1 MAAERKDKVFLSKLA
16 EEMGRYEDMVG
27 HMKDII
33 AMESEDG
40 LTIEERSLL
49 SVAYKNVIGARRAS
63 WRVTYGLEQRYGGE
77 GKADLVR
84 LTSEYRKNIESELV
98 KFCTEVLE
106 LVDTRLLPKAKTAE
120 FKVFYLK
127 MKGDCYRYQAEIFTS
142 STADDKKEVSENAQ
156 KAYEEAEKIAKV
168 ELKSTDPTRLGLTL
182 NFSVF
187 LYEIL
192 HQQQRAC
199 QVAQESFDAAMND
212 LQEKDGSYDDT
223 TMILQ
228 SMRDNLILW
237 TNQDS
242 SDDEEQPQE
251 KEQSKNTE
259 EQPQE
264 KEPSKDE
271 EAKQEGESKE

>member
-1 MAAERKDKVFLSKLA
+1 MAAERKDKVFMAKLA

-33 AMESEDG
+33 AMESDEG
-40 LTIEERSLL
+40 LSIEERSLL

-63 WRVTYGLEQRYGGE
+63 WRVTYGLEQRYKGE
-77 GKADLVR
+77 SKEDLVK
-84 LTSEYRKNIESELV
+84 LTGEYRKTIENELI
-98 KFCTEVLE
+98 KFCAEVLD
-106 LVDTRLLPKAKTAE
+106 LVDNRLYPKATAAE
-120 FKVFYLK
+120 YKVFYLK
-127 MKGDCYRYQAEIFTS
+127 MKGDCYRYQAEIYTS
-142 STADDKKEVSENAQ
+142 ADGKKDITENAQ
-156 KAYEEAEKIAKV
+156 KAYEAAEEIAKL
-168 ELKSTDPTRLGLTL
+168 ELKTTDPTRLGLTL

-192 HQQQRAC
+192 NQQQRAC
-199 QVAQESFDAAMND
+199 QVAKESFEGAMND

-242 SDDEEQPQE
+242 SDDDDEDTQE
-251 KEQSKNTE
+251 KK
-259 EQPQE
+259 
-264 KEPSKDE
+264 KEPSKKE
-271 EAKQEGESKE
+271 EQKDSKEDAKDGGDDKKE